1 MSKELYIIKPEN
13 VSDLLDNMIKAAAE
27 QWQPVFLTDPKNL
40 PDLRNKMLLIAIEL
54 NEAGYCLPVIEAISS
69 LYTRGNQALQ
79 GCSAVIALH
88 SPNDLN
94 TKSTAAKVIFQ
105 LNQLGCS
112 FPGHPM
118 IEAIKD
124 LKNFKTWQK
133 TLDLTLEEICLEQ
146 CRALGK
152 RLVDFDNAKHKVS
165 KITALHS
172 SSHET
177 SNTLA
182 LWRMIA
188 DHLCSLDI
196 LELNVENGQIN
207 DCNGCSFRT
216 CIHYSKQSSCFY
228 GGVMVEEVFPA
239 IEASDA
245 VVWVCPNYNDAVTA
259 NLAAVINRLTALYRK
274 TSFHDKAL
282 YAVIVSGNSGSDSVA
297 MQIIDALCIN
307 KGFYL
312 PPYFCITAIANDP
325 GSIYKVKNIQDT
337 AKAYANSFKCI

>member
-1 MSKELYIIKPEN
+1 MSKKLYIIKPAK
-13 VSDLLDNMIKAAAE
+13 VSELLDKMIKAASE
-27 QWQPVFLTDPKNL
+27 QWEPVYFTDTNTL
-40 PDLRNKMLLIAIEL
+40 PDLRGKRLLLAVEL
-54 NEAGYCLPVIEAISS
+54 NEAGYCMPVIEVITS
-69 LYTRGNQALQ
+69 LYSRGNQALE
-79 GCSAVIALH
+79 GCAAALIVL

-94 TKSTAAKVIFQ
+94 TKSTAANIIFHM
-105 LNQLGCS
+105 NQLGCS

-118 IEAIKD
+118 LEAIQG
-124 LKNFKTWQK
+124 LKNFRTWQK
-133 TLDLTLEEICLEQ
+133 TLNLTLEKICLEQ
-146 CRALGK
+146 CKALGQ
-152 RLVDFDNAKHKVS
+152 RLADFTAANYKVS
-165 KITALHS
+165 KIAALHS

-182 LWRMIA
+182 LWRMA
-188 DHLCSLDI
+188 ANNLCSEI
-196 LELNVENGQIN
+196 QELNVENGKIN
-207 DCNGCSFRT
+207 DCNGCSFKT

-239 IEASDA
+239 IEKSDA
-245 VVWVCPNYNDAVTA
+245 IVWICPNYNDAVTA

-297 MQIIDALCIN
+297 MQLIDALCIN

-325 GSIYKVKNIQDT
+325 GAIYEVSDIQARAAEF
-337 AKAYANSFKCI
+337 AKRIIE